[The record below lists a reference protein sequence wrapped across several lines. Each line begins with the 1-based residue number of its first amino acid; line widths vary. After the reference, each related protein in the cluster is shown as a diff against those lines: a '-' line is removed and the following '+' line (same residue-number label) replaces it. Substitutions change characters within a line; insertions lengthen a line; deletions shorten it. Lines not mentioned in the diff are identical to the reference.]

1 LHGKIRR
8 LSGGRGRT
16 RTTSADLAARRFDA
30 WADKVY
36 ELEHM
41 HLLRRSREPGLSLT
55 VGEVALI
62 AAGIGLAS
70 PLIAYWTTARLDRER
85 WIRQQ
90 RSEVYIEMIA
100 TYGRMARQA
109 IHQEEQYEP
118 PTPEEWRLLQ
128 ARVEVFTSDRVF
140 AFRDRYLDAWNLF
153 MDVFG
158 AGGGPDGSS
167 TPAQKQVID
176 ERGLAVSQL
185 YDDLCAAV
193 RRELRARSLVRR
205 S

>member
-1 LHGKIRR
+1 LTPGA
-8 LSGGRGRT
+8 G
-16 RTTSADLAARRFDA
+16 
-30 WADKVY
+30 KVY

-41 HLLRRSREPGLSLT
+41 RLLLRSREAGLSLT

-70 PLIAYWTTARLDRER
+70 PLIAYWTTARLDHER

-100 TYGRMARQA
+100 IYGRMARKA
-109 IHQEEQYEP
+109 VRREEQYEP
-118 PTPEEWRLLQ
+118 LPPEEWRLLQ

-140 AFRDRYLDAWNLF
+140 TFRDRCLDAWNLF
-153 MDVFG
+153 MDVFDADG
-158 AGGGPDGSS
+158 EPEGSS

-176 ERGLAVSQL
+176 ERARVVVKL
-185 YDDLCAAV
+185 YDELCAAI
-193 RRELRARSLVRR
+193 RKELRARSLVQR